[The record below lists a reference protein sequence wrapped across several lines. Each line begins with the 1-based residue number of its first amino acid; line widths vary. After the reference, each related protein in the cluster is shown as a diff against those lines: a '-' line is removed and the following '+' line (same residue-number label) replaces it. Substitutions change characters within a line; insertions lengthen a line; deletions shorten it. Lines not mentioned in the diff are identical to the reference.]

1 MSKNVNVNGVDYSG
15 VSQVQLKTADGGTA
29 LFKDVD
35 EIVTPSGVKTITE
48 NGTYDVT
55 NFATLVANIVASG
68 GGVGLPIHTGTQ
80 TISNPN
86 TKKYIEHNLNLN
98 SYVCIYWLSNL
109 DEYIAGTE
117 ETDCKVVCGVSC
129 YKFDLGLPTDGNS
142 FKNMVFAKCYKQSD
156 KSWKASMNYDEAMPS
171 IATDEN
177 KCFIATTSNLITGTY
192 NWIIVDLSGL
202 NIGGA

>member
-15 VSQVQLKTADGGTA
+15 VSQVQLKTTDGGTA

-55 NFATLVANIVASG
+55 NFATLVANIAASG
-68 GGVGLPIHTGTQ
+68 GGVGLPIHTGTY

-86 TKKYIEHNLNLN
+86 TSKYIVHNLNLN
-98 SYVCIYWLSNL
+98 SYICIYWLSNL

-117 ETDCKVVCGVSC
+117 KTTKNVVCGVSC

-142 FKNMVFAKCYKQSD
+142 FKNFVFAKDYKQSD
-156 KSWKASMNYDEAMPS
+156 KLWGTGMTNDSGNTNIK
-171 IATDEN
+171 TDGN
-177 KCFIATTSNLITGTY
+177 KCFIATTVNLIAGTY
-192 NWIIVDLSGL
+192 NWIIVDLSSL